1 MLRNIQGVMA
11 LIAMF
16 ASYELIKFLF
26 SFVSLKN
33 AFVSNTSK
41 CPPNRKQSV
50 QFKFGNNS
58 HNWKEVCRGLVSIV
72 AT

>member
-11 LIAMF
+11 LIAIF

-41 CPPNRKQSV
+41 CPPNRKQVFSSSLAITHITGKRFV
-50 QFKFGNNS
+50 
-58 HNWKEVCRGLVSIV
+58 EVW
-72 AT
+72 